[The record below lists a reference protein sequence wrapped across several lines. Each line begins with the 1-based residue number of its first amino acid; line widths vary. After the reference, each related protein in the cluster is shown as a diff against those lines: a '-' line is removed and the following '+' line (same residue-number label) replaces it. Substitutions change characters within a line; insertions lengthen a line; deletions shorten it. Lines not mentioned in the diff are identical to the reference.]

1 MDLDNRSRALG
12 FVRPN
17 YLTTANSIRALE
29 YSHTFAV
36 PARIRNKCT
45 LLGDG
50 VSLLIDELLTE
61 GSLKTVLV
69 PNLPRQFRPAVPL
82 LGRLHVTG
90 DTRLNHRLAEQ
101 LKKRAD
107 IPLVARRVY
116 YVPEN
121 EHIVNRLVS
130 LHESEIST
138 GHPFETFSPLVT
150 QLRLAQFFAEHAA
163 RLSGEIDI
171 EAIFTRNEARAVVR
185 PIKAQKIPWAPIP
198 DEVLDGN
205 TWPDLNAKTM
215 LDWPTFP
222 LTVEIISPADA
233 SRIAEAMLY
242 VDRDSLVSKREVL
255 AVRIDSLLSN
265 IFRYRQEA
273 HLFLASC

>member
-1 MDLDNRSRALG
+1 MDIDNRSRALG
-12 FVRPN
+12 FVRP
-17 YLTTANSIRALE
+17 YHLVTANSIRALE
-29 YSHTFAV
+29 YSQPLAI
-36 PARIRNKCT
+36 PSRIRNKCIP
-45 LLGDG
+45 LSDG
-50 VSLLIDELLTE
+50 VSLLIDELLAE

-90 DTRLNHRLAEQ
+90 DTRFNHRLAEQ
-101 LKKRAD
+101 LRKRAD
-107 IPLVARRVY
+107 IPLVARRIY

-138 GHPFETFSPLVT
+138 GHPLETFSPLVT

-171 EAIFTRNEARAVVR
+171 AAVFARNEARAVVR
-185 PIKAQKIPWAPIP
+185 PIKARRIPWAPIP
-198 DEVLDGN
+198 DELLDGN
-205 TWPDLNAKTM
+205 AWPDLNAKTM

-222 LTVEIISPADA
+222 LTVEVISPADA
-233 SRIAEAMLY
+233 MRIAEAMLY
-242 VDRDSLVSKREVL
+242 VDRDSLENKREVL

-273 HLFLASC
+273 QLFLASC